1 MVTCNEILEI
11 RLEIGWGSMIVSL
24 LANQMLVL
32 SWKIGNTIEWK
43 KEDVGGG
50 GVIDSLME
58 YHSQML
64 CSVY

>member
-50 GVIDSLME
+50 GYWQSHGIS
-58 YHSQML
+58 
-64 CSVY
+64 